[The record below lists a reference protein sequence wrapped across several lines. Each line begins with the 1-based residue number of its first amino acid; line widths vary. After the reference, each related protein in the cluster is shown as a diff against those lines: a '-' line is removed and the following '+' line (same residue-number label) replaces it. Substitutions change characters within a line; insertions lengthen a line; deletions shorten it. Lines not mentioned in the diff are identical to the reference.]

1 MFRIF
6 YCGFL
11 LVIFNLSLFAD
22 QADTIYYGGVVVTVD
37 DRTPVVEALAVKEG
51 TIVAVGKK
59 DDVMQ
64 LRGEKTVL
72 VDLKGKALLP
82 GFIDAH
88 GHLMNVGV
96 QAAVANLLPK
106 PDGKVDSIENLLIE
120 LKQWGAS
127 DAAKKILNGKL
138 VIGLGYDDTQLKDKR
153 HPTRH
158 ELDTVSKD
166 VPVLAI
172 HQSGH
177 MAVLNTKALEIAGI
191 TSEMENPRGGVI
203 FREKDGVTPAGLID
217 ETAWFPVLFEKIL
230 PAISPGNERYF
241 IEQGQ
246 LAYLKFGFTTGQ
258 EGRATLANLIALAD
272 ANMSGLL
279 KIDVVAYPDP
289 LMVKDVFA
297 VDGYGPD
304 YKGRFR
310 VGGIKLTLDGSA
322 QGKTMW
328 LTKPYKVP
336 PVGQRPDF
344 RGVPSMKDDEV
355 FFWVKQA
362 VERRWQVLCHC
373 NGDAAA
379 DQFLTAIK
387 QAGSPAD
394 VKVTRPVMIHAQTV
408 REDQLDL
415 MSEYGVIP
423 SFFSMHTYYWADWHL
438 AETLGNERT
447 MRISPAASAIKR
459 KMVLTAH
466 HDAPVALADSIRILS
481 ASVSRRSRNGVV
493 IGEEQKI
500 SMLEAIKSLTVNA
513 AYQYGEE
520 EKKGTLE
527 VGKLADFVVLS
538 SNPLT
543 VAEDRIMDLRVMET
557 IKNGVTLFKANPSQ
571 E

>member
-1 MFRIF
+1 MLRILV
-6 YCGFL
+6 CGYL
-11 LVIFNLSLFAD
+11 LAATSASLFA
-22 QADTIYYGGVVVTVD
+22 QHADTIYHGGVVVTID
-37 DRTPVVEALAVKEG
+37 DSKPIAEAVAVRDG
-51 TIVAVGKK
+51 RIVAVGNKQ
-59 DDVMQ
+59 DV
-64 LRGEKTVL
+64 LKLSSEKTVL
-72 VDLKGKALLP
+72 VDLRGRALLP

-96 QAAVANLLPK
+96 QAAVANLLPT
-106 PDGKVDSIENLLIE
+106 PDGKVDSIDNLLIE
-120 LKQWGAS
+120 LKRWADS
-127 DAAKKILNGKL
+127 EAAKKILNGKL
-138 VIGLGYDDTQLKDKR
+138 IIGLGYDDTQLKEKR

-158 ELDTVSKD
+158 ELDTISSK
-166 VPVLAI
+166 VAVVAI

-177 MAVLNTKALEIAGI
+177 MAVLNSKALEVAGI
-191 TSEMENPRGGVI
+191 TSASENPRGGVI
-203 FREKDGVTPAGLID
+203 VREQDGVTPAGLID
-217 ETAWFPVLFEKIL
+217 ETAWFPVLFDKIL

-246 LAYLKFGFTTGQ
+246 ISYLKFGFTTGQ

-272 ANMSGLL
+272 ANLSGLL

-336 PVGQRPDF
+336 PLGQGIDF
-344 RGVPSMKDDEV
+344 RGVPSMKDEDV
-355 FFWVKQA
+355 SFWVKEA
-362 VERRWQVLCHC
+362 VERKWQVLCHC

-379 DQFLTAIK
+379 DQFLAAIN
-387 QAGSPAD
+387 QAGTISE
-394 VKVTRPVMIHAQTV
+394 VKSTRPVMIHAQTV

-423 SFFSMHTYYWADWHL
+423 SFFSMHTYYWGDWHRS
-438 AETLGNERT
+438 ETLGDERA
-447 MRISPAASAIKR
+447 MRISPAASAISR
-459 KMVLTAH
+459 QMPFTAH
-466 HDAPVALADSIRILS
+466 HDAPVALADSIRIIS
-481 ASVSRRSRNGVV
+481 SSVSRRSRGGMVM
-493 IGEEQKI
+493 GKEQKI
-500 SMLEAIKSLTVNA
+500 SMLDALKSLTLHA

-520 EKKGTLE
+520 ARKGSIE

-538 SNPLT
+538 ANPL
-543 VAEDRIMDLRVMET
+543 AIEEDRIMELKVMET
-557 IKNGVTLFKANPSQ
+557 IKEGETVFRATSS
-571 E
+571 ED

>member
-1 MFRIF
+1 MLRVTIIG
-6 YCGFL
+6 YL
-11 LVIFNLSLFAD
+11 LTVASLSVFAD
-22 QADTIYYGGVVVTVD
+22 QADTIYHGGIIVTIND
-37 DRTPVVEALAVKEG
+37 QMPDAEALAVKGG

-59 DDVMQ
+59 NDVLKLGDD
-64 LRGEKTVL
+64 KTVL

-96 QAAVANLLPK
+96 QAAVANLLPT
-106 PDGKVDSIENLLIE
+106 PDGKVDSIDNLLLE
-120 LKQWGAS
+120 LKQWANS

-138 VIGLGYDDTQLKDKR
+138 IVGLGYDDTQLKEKR

-158 ELDTVSKD
+158 ELDKVSTD
-166 VPVLAI
+166 VAVVVI

-177 MAVLNTKALEIAGI
+177 MAVLNTRALEIAGI
-191 TSEMENPRGGVI
+191 TSESENPRGGVI
-203 FREKDGVTPAGLID
+203 AREQDGVTPAGLID
-217 ETAWFPVLFEKIL
+217 ETAWFPVLFDKIL

-246 LAYLKFGFTTGQ
+246 LSYLKFGFTTGQ

-272 ANMSGLL
+272 ANLSGLL

-328 LTKPYKVP
+328 LTRPYKVP
-336 PVGQRPDF
+336 PPGQRSDF
-344 RGVPSMKDDEV
+344 RGVPSMKDEDV
-355 FFWVKQA
+355 AFWVKQA
-362 VERRWQVLCHC
+362 VEKRWQVLCHC

-387 QAGSPAD
+387 RAGTPAE
-394 VKVTRPVMIHAQTV
+394 VKLTRPVMIHAQTV

-415 MSEYGVIP
+415 MSDYGVIP
-423 SFFSMHTYYWADWHL
+423 SFFSMHTYYWGDWHL
-438 AETLGNERT
+438 AETLGDERA
-447 MRISPAASAIKR
+447 MRISPAASVVQR
-459 KMVLTAH
+459 KMPFTAH

-481 ASVSRRSRNGVV
+481 SSVSRKSRSGVV
-493 IGEEQKI
+493 IGKEQKI
-500 SMLEAIKSLTVNA
+500 SMMEALKSLTIYA

-520 EKKGTLE
+520 AKKGSLE

-538 SNPLT
+538 ANPLT
-543 VAEDRIMDLRVMET
+543 IDEDRIMDLKVVET
-557 IKNGVTLFKANPSQ
+557 IKDGKTVFSSNP
-571 E
+571 

>member
-1 MFRIF
+1 MFR
-6 YCGFL
+6 FL
-11 LVIFNLSLFAD
+11 VSGILVAFSTLSTLAD
-22 QADTIYYGGVVVTVD
+22 EADTIYHGGVIVTVD
-37 DRTPVVEALAVKEG
+37 KESAIAEALAVKDG
-51 TIVAVGKK
+51 KIIAVGKK
-59 DDVMQ
+59 NAV
-64 LRGEKTVL
+64 LEFRGEKTAV

-106 PDGKVDSIENLLIE
+106 PDGKVDSIENLILE
-120 LKQWGAS
+120 LKQWAAS
-127 DAAKKILNGKL
+127 DASRKILNGKMI
-138 VIGLGYDDTQLKDKR
+138 IGLGYDDTQLKDKR
-153 HPTRH
+153 HPTRQ
-158 ELDTVSKD
+158 ELDTISKD
-166 VPVLAI
+166 IPVVAI

-177 MAVLNTKALEIAGI
+177 MAVLNTTALTLAGI
-191 TSEMENPRGGVI
+191 TSETENPRGGVI
-203 FREKDGVTPAGLID
+203 VRERDGVTPAGLID
-217 ETAWFPVLFEKIL
+217 ETAWFPVLFDKIL

-246 LAYLKFGFTTGQ
+246 LAYLRFGFTTGQ
-258 EGRATLANLIALAD
+258 EGRATLGNLIALAD
-272 ANMSGLL
+272 ANLAGVL

-289 LMVKDVFA
+289 LMVKNVFD
-297 VDGYGPD
+297 VDGYSPE
-304 YKGRFR
+304 YKGHFR

-336 PVGQRPDF
+336 PSGQKADF

-355 FFWVKQA
+355 AFWVKQA
-362 VERRWQVLCHC
+362 IEKKWQVLCHC

-379 DQFLTAIK
+379 DQFLGALK
-387 QAGSPAD
+387 QAGSPSD
-394 VKVTRPVMIHAQTV
+394 VKSTRPVMIHAQTV
-408 REDQLDL
+408 REDQLDQ

-459 KMVLTAH
+459 NMVFTSH

-481 ASVSRRSRNGVV
+481 SSVSRRSRNGVV
-493 IGEEQKI
+493 IGEDQKI
-500 SMLEAIKSLTVNA
+500 SMLQAIKSLTINA

-520 EKKGTLE
+520 NQKGSLE
-527 VGKLADFVVLS
+527 VGKVADLVILS
-538 SNPLT
+538 ANPLT
-543 VAEDRIMDLRVMET
+543 IEEDRIMDLKVVET
-557 IKNGVTLFKANPSQ
+557 IKNGVTLFEANLSK